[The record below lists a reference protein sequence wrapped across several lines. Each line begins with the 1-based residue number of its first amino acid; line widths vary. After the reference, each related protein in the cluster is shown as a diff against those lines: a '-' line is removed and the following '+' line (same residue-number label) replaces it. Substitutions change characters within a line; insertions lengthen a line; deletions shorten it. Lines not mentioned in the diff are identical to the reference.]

1 MGVPLLVLLLG
12 SASALGCP
20 GSDWAEAGASCYH
33 RSSRSLSWREGNDY
47 CQQQGGYMVEVNSEA
62 EQQLLTGMYGAENY
76 HWIGLTDWNGEWI
89 WRHSHETPTYTNWG
103 PNQPDS
109 ADQHC
114 VFLWGTHQGQWADY
128 LCEEHQSSGGRD
140 IHVLCEA
147 EANGTPPLKVLWLG
161 NSYTFYNDLP
171 VMVAKLAAA
180 QGKSV
185 LYSNH
190 TESSWSWKMHAES
203 QLTMELIQSQ
213 AWDVVVLQEQSRK
226 PAYPAQ
232 TVCEDSIRHL
242 ASLVVAIKANNPDT
256 ILQFYLTWGRPFGSS
271 EDCPT
276 YPEFC
281 DFPSMQA
288 ALTTSYRA
296 FACQNP
302 SARIAPVGESF
313 ATYWGKDNFLSLYKN
328 NGGDHHPSLAGSY
341 LSAVSHYS
349 ALFNASA
356 LGSSY
361 TAGLNKETARA
372 LQEAADGVW
381 KGGDWTFP
389 KDTSCTDC
397 LCHCD
402 LA

>member
-1 MGVPLLVLLLG
+1 
-12 SASALGCP
+12 
-20 GSDWAEAGASCYH
+20 
-33 RSSRSLSWREGNDY
+33 
-47 CQQQGGYMVEVNSEA
+47 
-62 EQQLLTGMYGAENY
+62 
-76 HWIGLTDWNGEWI
+76 
-89 WRHSHETPTYTNWG
+89 
-103 PNQPDS
+103 
-109 ADQHC
+109 
-114 VFLWGTHQGQWADY
+114 
-128 LCEEHQSSGGRD
+128 
-140 IHVLCEA
+140 
-147 EANGTPPLKVLWLG
+147 
-161 NSYTFYNDLP
+161 
-171 VMVAKLAAA
+171 
-180 QGKSV
+180 
-185 LYSNH
+185 
-190 TESSWSWKMHAES
+190 MHAES
-203 QLTMELIQSQ
+203 QLTMELIRSQ

-242 ASLVVAIKANNPDT
+242 ASLVVAIKANNPGT

-302 SARIAPVGESF
+302 SATIAPVGEAF

-356 LGSSY
+356 VGSSF
-361 TAGLNKETARA
+361 TAGLNKQTARA

-389 KDTSCTDC
+389 KGMSCTDC